1 MRRKEPPAD
10 ASPSTLADAFARCT
24 AVPRDTHD
32 DDDDPLAVVR
42 ALSVPRDFPELG
54 NCTNETLRNM
64 LADATGAAFET
75 FYASTSVSVDLDE
88 VKTELKREIERAREA
103 NDRLESETR
112 DARAIRA
119 ALEATDLRNAES
131 SYEEVRRT
139 YLRKTRDVVS
149 DVSSAIDAAGIKA
162 RELERESDLT
172 LGDFVRRS
180 GDSRA
185 NGGFVDEYLNLR
197 RRAHLLKTYVA
208 IAADSK

>member
-24 AVPRDTHD
+24 ALPRDTD
-32 DDDDPLAVVR
+32 AEDDDPIAVVR

-54 NCTNETLRNM
+54 NASNETLRNM
-64 LADATGAAFET
+64 LADADGAAFET
-75 FYASTSVSVDLDE
+75 FYASTSVSVELDE

-103 NDRLESETR
+103 NDKLESETR

-131 SYEEVRRT
+131 SYEEVRRA
-139 YLRKTRDVVS
+139 YARKTRDVVS

-172 LGDFVRRS
+172 LADFVRS
-180 GDSRA
+180 GDSFA
-185 NGGFVDEYLNLR
+185 VGGFVDEYLNLR

-208 IAADSK
+208 IAASSK